1 MRVEEQS
8 GGLGKYSVER
18 GKERRGRET
27 GGREGGG
34 TQREGSGERGA
45 EGGGIIASTC
55 VRARGRTSV
64 SAHIYAPLHAC
75 VQVCKRKITEVL
87 YYVFM

>member
-34 TQREGSGERGA
+34 TQRE
-45 EGGGIIASTC
+45 GIIASTC